1 VPVTDPDDARPRPR
15 GTRPNL
21 DRSRC
26 ASRHALELIADTWT
40 VLVVR
45 ALQDGPERYEA
56 LRRRIQGVSK
66 RMLTLTLRN
75 LEQNGLVQRSVFDTV
90 PPQVEYRLTPLG
102 ETLREP
108 IRALA
113 SWAEDHMDDVRAA
126 HEDAA
131 GGDAAVSVARAG
143 S

>member
-1 VPVTDPDDARPRPR
+1 MTHVDNVHAGPSAVRPDLNR
-15 GTRPNL
+15 T
-21 DRSRC
+21 RC

-45 ALQDGPERYEA
+45 ALQDGPERYES

-75 LEQNGLVQRSVFDTV
+75 LEQNGLVLRTVHDTV

-108 IRALA
+108 ILALA
-113 SWAEDHMDDVRAA
+113 SWAEDHMDDVRTAQ
-126 HEDAA
+126 
-131 GGDAAVSVARAG
+131 RANDG
-143 S
+143 LAPPA